1 MKTLAYDKPNQNTIT
16 EAAWGKWKEAEIMAG
31 EAIDAIKRFKLLSGK
46 DVFMRGS
53 ISVAQS
59 AMKENLIDEYHI
71 QLCAVL
77 TGGGRNLLLE
87 GIDFGQLTF

>member
-1 MKTLAYDKPNQNTIT
+1 M
-16 EAAWGKWKEAEIMAG
+16 EEAEIMAG

-59 AMKENLIDEYHI
+59 AM
-71 QLCAVL
+71 
-77 TGGGRNLLLE
+77 R
-87 GIDFGQLTF
+87 